1 MARTAASKGK
11 ITAKKAAP
19 RRASVRSEDVKP
31 PRMAAS
37 VQASRKGAAAAGA
50 TRKAPPPEPS
60 RQAASARTAR
70 KGPAPKAAGR
80 TMTSKAAEKTMAPK
94 APGKTMAKA
103 PGKSASARPTAKG
116 AAGKTS
122 ARKAAALKA
131 AAPNAAA
138 TRGAPRNPAAKPSTA
153 RNAAASQARRGT
165 APTPRDAAPARRKA
179 AVAPAP
185 AAPVNVTRLPMAGAP
200 QFFTASHLDEAD
212 FKSDGLR
219 PYARYRD
226 LGIAAATGGLCQ
238 AHVIRLIPPCTDEVR
253 QRHRHNTELQMIY
266 VLKGWIK
273 NEFAGH
279 GVQMMSA
286 GTCWLQPPGIE
297 HTVLDYSAD
306 CEMLEIIIPAD
317 FETVETA

>member
-11 ITAKKAAP
+11 TTAKKATP
-19 RRASVRSEDVKP
+19 RRASARAEDVKP
-31 PRMAAS
+31 PRVAAP
-37 VQASRKGAAAAGA
+37 VQASRTGAGA
-50 TRKAPPPEPS
+50 TRNAVPEPS

-70 KGPAPKAAGR
+70 KGAAPKAAG
-80 TMTSKAAEKTMAPK
+80 KATAPK
-94 APGKTMAKA
+94 ASGRTATARASGKTATPKASGKIALAK
-103 PGKSASARPTAKG
+103 PTAKG

-131 AAPNAAA
+131 AAPKATA
-138 TRGAPRNPAAKPSTA
+138 TRGASRKAAAKPSSA
-153 RNAAASQARRGT
+153 RNAASSQARRGT
-165 APTPRDAAPARRKA
+165 APTPRKAAPSRRKA
-179 AVAPAP
+179 AVAPTPAP
-185 AAPVNVTRLPMAGAP
+185 PANVTRLSMAGAP

-253 QRHRHNTELQMIY
+253 KRHRHNTEFQMIY

-273 NEFAGH
+273 NEFEGH

-306 CEMLEIIIPAD
+306 CEVLEIIIPAD